1 MGKLG
6 VLVLALGLGGVAA
19 RAIKRSRSA
28 ASLLVVGLAV
38 PMLSPFANAQTVSV
52 PYDFT
57 NGSAAD
63 ANQVNANFDAVET
76 QVNDNDSRI
85 TTAQSA
91 ADAAAAGH
99 TTNTNTQLT
108 NAQVA
113 AAAAAEGLVAG
124 ASAAEVPGG

>member
-57 NGSAAD
+57 NGTVAD
-63 ANQVNANFDAVET
+63 ANLVNAC
-76 QVNDNDSRI
+76 I
-85 TTAQSA
+85 PSA
-91 ADAAAAGH
+91 ELGH
-99 TTNTNTQLT
+99 TEAL
-108 NAQVA
+108 
-113 AAAAAEGLVAG
+113 
-124 ASAAEVPGG
+124 S